1 MDSNRDE
8 SERCIELAI
17 ICIRNNDNEKARKF
31 LLKAERLFPSPE
43 AKGFYHYFNLFLL
56 LIFLLF
62 INLSIHS

>member
-43 AKGFYHYFNLFLL
+43 AKGFYHYFN
-56 LIFLLF
+56 
-62 INLSIHS
+62 S